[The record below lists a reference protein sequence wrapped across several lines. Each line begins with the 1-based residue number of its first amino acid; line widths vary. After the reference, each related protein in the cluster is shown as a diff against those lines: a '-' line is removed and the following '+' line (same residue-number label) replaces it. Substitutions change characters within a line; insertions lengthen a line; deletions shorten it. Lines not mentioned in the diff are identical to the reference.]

1 MPKISKKRGRSNT
14 ATRKRLFKRRRKGAL
29 VRTRPVS
36 RPNTYRF
43 MREYSFPMAF
53 GSVYPD
59 NANGLYMNTDN
70 RFVVIKCNT
79 AFNKLPEFQ
88 EFKALFSEYKIT
100 SFSQTFTPYFSQNQT
115 AVLKYNA
122 NDDVTQAVPNY
133 EMFIVPVNYA
143 EEQSALETK
152 THDEIES
159 YLNQSQRKSVRLMPS
174 KRQVWNT
181 PKPRVV
187 KYTGPLS
194 KTHGTSVSSMGAPPW
209 MSTDPAQLPADETSV
224 LHYGMQLLIRR
235 VDGAP
240 IEDQPQTMGGR
251 LTTHVNFMTRKV
263 Q

>member
-1 MPKISKKRGRSNT
+1 MGKRTASAVRPKRTKKPVS
-14 ATRKRLFKRRRKGAL
+14 KRRKKGGSL
-29 VRTRPVS
+29 VRTRPAS

-43 MREYSFPMAF
+43 VREYSFPMAF

-70 RFVVIKCNT
+70 TFVVIKCNT
-79 AFNKLPEFQ
+79 AFNKLPDFT

-100 SFSQTFTPYFSQNQT
+100 SFTQTFTPYFSQNQIAGT
-115 AVLKYNA
+115 G
-122 NDDVTQAVPNY
+122 TQAIPNY

-152 THDEIES
+152 TAAEIES
-159 YLNQSQRKSVRLMPS
+159 FLNQSQRKSSRLMPS
-174 KRQVWNT
+174 RKQRWHT
-181 PKPRVV
+181 AKPRVV
-187 KYTGPLS
+187 KYTGPLT
-194 KTHGTSVSSMGAPPW
+194 KTHGTSVSTMGSPPW
-209 MSTDPAQLPADETSV
+209 MSTDPAQLPADETAV

-235 VDGAP
+235 VDGAA
-240 IEDQPQTMGGR
+240 IVEQPQTMGGR